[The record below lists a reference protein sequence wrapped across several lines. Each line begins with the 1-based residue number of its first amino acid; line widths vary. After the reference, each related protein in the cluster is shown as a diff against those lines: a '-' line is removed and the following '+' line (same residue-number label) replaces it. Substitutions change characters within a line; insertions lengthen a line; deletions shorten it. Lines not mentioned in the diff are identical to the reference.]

1 MCRLYL
7 AGKDPGGC
15 HGSPLTSAFE
25 QAEKRPGEAL
35 DANFAFFWDVGS
47 LFQPPRTER
56 ETALIEAGMHTSTVW
71 YGHAKTPVWMQS
83 ELPPGV
89 VGRSYQDSGW
99 CFLEAAISAAVKPS
113 DLRIDLA
120 MRPRGQ
126 FGLGR
131 EDRRYTFSGIPLDSM
146 PSQQV
151 KVYGGVDYAQPGTL
165 VSTCKA
171 RRLPPLTPDEMH
183 RQLIEEKQFTED
195 SDRVTVSA
203 IYRAFFETVTRPCT
217 CLSFN
222 HSGWGAASLGLLCL
236 SLPHF
241 ETLTSWTWAS
251 TSSDRRVASSLVAS
265 SAPALRSTSTH
276 LNLHACLLCGV
287 KLGRGQYSSAGIK
300 ALANSLCVNT
310 RLKAPKLTGNN
321 IASEGGLV
329 LATALRTNTTLTH
342 LDLTH
347 APRRS
352 GRFN

>member
-203 IYRAFFETVTRPCT
+203 IYRLFFETVTRPCT
-217 CLSFN
+217 SLSFN

-236 SLPHF
+236 SLPRF

-265 SAPALRSTSTH
+265 SAPALRSPISTSTP
-276 LNLHACLLCGV
+276 ASCAA
-287 KLGRGQYSSAGIK
+287 SSSGGASIVQRESK
-300 ALANSLCVNT
+300 RLPT
-310 RLKAPKLTGNN
+310 RSA
-321 IASEGGLV
+321 
-329 LATALRTNTTLTH
+329 
-342 LDLTH
+342 
-347 APRRS
+347 
-352 GRFN
+352 

>member
-1 MCRLYL
+1 VCRLYL
-7 AGKDPGGC
+7 AGKDPGYC

-89 VGRSYQDSGW
+89 VGRSCQDSGW

-183 RQLIEEKQFTED
+183 RQLIDEKQFTED

-217 CLSFN
+217 SLSFN
-222 HSGWGAASLGLLCL
+222 HSGWGTASLGLLCL
-236 SLPHF
+236 SLPQP
-241 ETLTSWTWAS
+241 AS
-251 TSSDRRVASSLVAS
+251 ACLDLKRSPVGLGHQQARTAGWRHPRWLPQHRP
-265 SAPALRSTSTH
+265 SAQPPRISTSTP
-276 LNLHACLLCGV
+276 ASCAA
-287 KLGRGQYSSAGIK
+287 SSSGGASIVQRESK
-300 ALANSLCVNT
+300 RLPT
-310 RLKAPKLTGNN
+310 RSA
-321 IASEGGLV
+321 
-329 LATALRTNTTLTH
+329 
-342 LDLTH
+342 
-347 APRRS
+347 
-352 GRFN
+352 